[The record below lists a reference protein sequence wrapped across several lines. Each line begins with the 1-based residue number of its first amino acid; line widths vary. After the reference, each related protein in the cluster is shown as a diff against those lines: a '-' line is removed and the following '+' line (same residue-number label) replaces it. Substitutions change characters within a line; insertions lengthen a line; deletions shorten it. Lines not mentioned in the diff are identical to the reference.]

1 MSDQLLVVRCQLG
14 EREAFAELVRAWHPA
29 VERYVGRMLGGPA
42 DDVVQEVWLA
52 VVKGLPR
59 LRQPDRFAPWLFTI
73 ARRAVMNR
81 LRDAYARPKPEPI
94 DNRPGEDGPSYGGAG
109 PGSSG
114 YDRTGNGGADYDR
127 ASYDRARYDRPGYGG
142 ADYHRAGYGG
152 AGYDWPNKDGAGD
165 DEAETV
171 VNRET
176 LGGALAALPAPER
189 EVLLLFYLEDLPLT
203 ACAQICAVPVG
214 TVKSR
219 LHRARILLREE
230 LVRKGYEA

>member
-1 MSDQLLVVRCQLG
+1 MSDELLVVRCQLG

-81 LRDAYARPKPEPI
+81 LRDAYAHPKPEPI
-94 DNRPGEDGPSYGGAG
+94 DNRPAEDGP
-109 PGSSG
+109 
-114 YDRTGNGGADYDR
+114 GN
-127 ASYDRARYDRPGYGG
+127 
-142 ADYHRAGYGG
+142 
-152 AGYDWPNKDGAGD
+152 DGAGD
-165 DEAETV
+165 DEAEAV

-203 ACAQICAVPVG
+203 TCAQICAVPVG